1 MSEIAK
7 LKGSE
12 STPMPWHGWVFGGIL
27 LLFGL
32 ASSFDYLMSVTQ
44 GETYFR
50 SSGMTDAQISYY
62 SNFPVW
68 ATIGWT
74 MSVWGGL
81 LASGTMLLHYRQ
93 SLVLFVVSLTGNLLF
108 ILYSYFFS
116 AGREAMG
123 VLWTM
128 PIIVALITIG
138 MIFYCQY
145 LTKSKVL
152 I

>member
-1 MSEIAK
+1 MNKILK
-7 LKGSE
+7 LRGPG
-12 STPMPWHGWVFGGIL
+12 STPMPWHGWVLGGIL

-44 GETYFR
+44 GEAYFR
-50 SSGMTDAQISYY
+50 SSGMTNAQISYY
-62 SNFPVW
+62 SNFPAW
-68 ATIGWT
+68 ATMGWT

-81 LASGTMLLHYRQ
+81 LASATMLLHYRQ
-93 SLVLFVVSLTGNLLF
+93 SLGLFMVSLAGHLLF

-138 MIFYCQY
+138 MIFYCRY